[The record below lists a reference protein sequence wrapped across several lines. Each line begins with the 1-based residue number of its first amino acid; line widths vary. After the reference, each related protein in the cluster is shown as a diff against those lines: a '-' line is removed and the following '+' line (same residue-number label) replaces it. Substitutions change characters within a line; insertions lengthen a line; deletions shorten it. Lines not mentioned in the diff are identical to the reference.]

1 MELNII
7 IISVATYVIYAT
19 LLFRIAHQF
28 HHPSP
33 YLAFVPIANIGQFL
47 GIGKV
52 SPWWIGGSLL
62 PPLMIDLI
70 LFFVLSEYPF
80 WILLVFFGLPLM
92 GLLIL
97 GIQIIRAGMYI
108 AAQSNRS
115 PFHGVFMMVPYV
127 GLGSLFVLG
136 NEPSLLTKDDKETI
150 ESIVGGLKL
159 NIPKEEIKKVALG
172 SGVEG
177 ERFDILLKRAEKQLG
192 KN

>member
-1 MELNII
+1 MELHII
-7 IISVATYVIYAT
+7 IISVATFIIYSAV
-19 LLFRIAHQF
+19 LFRIAQRF
-28 HHPSP
+28 CHPFP

-62 PPLMIDLI
+62 PPLIIDLI
-70 LFFVLSEYPF
+70 LFFVFSEYPF
-80 WILLVFFGLPLM
+80 EILLVFFGLPLL

-97 GIQIIRAGMYI
+97 GIQIIRAGMHI

-136 NEPSLLTKDDKETI
+136 NEPSPLTKDDKETI

-159 NIPKEEIKKVALG
+159 NIPKKEIKKVALE
-172 SGVEG
+172 SGVKEDQ
-177 ERFDILLKRAEKQLG
+177 FDILFKKAEKRLG